1 MPSEVSTFRGDQSVE
16 ELRRE
21 LAEARE
27 QQAAT
32 AAILAAIPNSPIDSY
47 RVFAEIAASAARLCE
62 AYDAVIF
69 QVDGAVL
76 RLVAHEGPVSLGPV
90 GQFTVP
96 LVRGSLTGRVTLE
109 RRAIQLADHQA
120 EEVEYPEG
128 TAVARQ
134 VGVHTMLA
142 VPLLRAGEALG
153 VIGLRRTEVR
163 LFTDRQIELLKIFAD
178 QAVIAIEN
186 ARLFEEIQAKT
197 REATERSTELSLRMR
212 WNNKQRRAMCSASSL
227 GRPPMPNPHLT
238 QLLGARRSFARPRFA
253 MFSDSTGNSS
263 MSLPA
268 TFPSFPKVKVPVSI
282 SLRSARGVEAPQ
294 RARLPAG
301 PWW

>member
-1 MPSEVSTFRGDQSVE
+1 
-16 ELRRE
+16 
-21 LAEARE
+21 
-27 QQAAT
+27 
-32 AAILAAIPNSPIDSY
+32 
-47 RVFAEIAASAARLCE
+47 
-62 AYDAVIF
+62 
-69 QVDGAVL
+69 
-76 RLVAHEGPVSLGPV
+76 
-90 GQFTVP
+90 
-96 LVRGSLTGRVTLE
+96 
-109 RRAIQLADHQA
+109 
-120 EEVEYPEG
+120 PEG

-186 ARLFEEIQAKT
+186 ARLFEE
-197 REATERSTELSLRMR
+197 
-212 WNNKQRRAMCSASSL
+212 
-227 GRPPMPNPHLT
+227 
-238 QLLGARRSFARPRFA
+238 RRSFARPRFA